1 MFNLKIQGNL
11 GTVLPSE
18 LQDRSKPFGKA
29 WNNFLREL
37 DAAGTKIQDATIESH
52 GKTINLP
59 VEVHAGA
66 GG

>member
-1 MFNLKIQGNL
+1 MFKLNIQGEL

-18 LQDRSKPFGKA
+18 LNEPNKPFGKA

-37 DAAGTKIQDATIESH
+37 DACGATITDAKIENA

-59 VEVHAGA
+59 VRATAVHA
-66 GG
+66 